1 MDEPR
6 NTKKIVNKNSRFT
19 THFVDNFN
27 CLTIANIDDVE
38 KLAALSSGDFLSLNR
53 ETFLL
58 LFERLLSIRQAFH
71 SVSHAL
77 RNKIIN

>member
-1 MDEPR
+1 VFQLV
-6 NTKKIVNKNSRFT
+6 VNNNLRFT

-27 CLTIANIDDVE
+27 CLTIVNIDDE
-38 KLAALSSGDFLSLNR
+38 KLDARSSGDFLSLNR

-58 LFERLLSIRQAFH
+58 LFERQLNIRQAFH